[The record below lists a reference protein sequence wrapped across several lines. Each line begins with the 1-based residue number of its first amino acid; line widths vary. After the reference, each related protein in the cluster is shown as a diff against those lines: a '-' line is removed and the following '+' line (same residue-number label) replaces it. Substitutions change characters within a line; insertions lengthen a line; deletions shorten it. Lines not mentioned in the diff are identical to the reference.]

1 MIFYPLQ
8 YLPLLFQNMLMQK
21 LDILAFGAHPD
32 DVELGC
38 AGTILAAIAEGK
50 KVGIIDLTKGELGT
64 RGTTSIRLKEAQL
77 ASQVLGV
84 DVRDNLGMAD
94 GFFKNDQEHQFAIIE
109 CIRRFQPTIVLC
121 NAPEDRHPDHGRA
134 ASLVAD
140 ACFLSGLS
148 KIQSTHNGVA
158 QAAWRPA
165 NVFHYIQSRNLTPSF
180 VVDISAHMEKKMESI
195 LAHASQFYDP
205 TSKEPSTFISGNSFL
220 EFVKGRAKELGQ
232 QIGVEYAEGFISNK
246 IVGVKSFDGIIQNKT

>member
-1 MIFYPLQ
+1 
-8 YLPLLFQNMLMQK
+8 MQQ

-38 AGTILAAIAEGK
+38 AGTILAAVAEGK

-64 RGTTSIRLKEAQL
+64 RGTVEIRLKEAQN
-77 ASQVLGV
+77 ASKILGV
-84 DVRDNLGMAD
+84 AMRENLGMAD
-94 GFFKNDQEHQFAIIE
+94 GFFKNDQEHQLAIIE

-134 ASLVAD
+134 ASLVED
-140 ACFLSGLS
+140 ACFLAGLS
-148 KIQSTHNGVA
+148 KVQTTYQGA
-158 QAAWRPA
+158 TQTAWRPA

-180 VVDISAHMEKKMESI
+180 VVDISVHIDKKMESI
-195 LAHASQFYDP
+195 LAHASQFFDP
-205 TSKEPSTFISGNSFL
+205 NSTEPNTFISGNSFL

-232 QIGVEYAEGFISNK
+232 QIGVDYAEGFISKK
-246 IVGVKSFDGIIQNKT
+246 IIGVKGFDGIIQNKT